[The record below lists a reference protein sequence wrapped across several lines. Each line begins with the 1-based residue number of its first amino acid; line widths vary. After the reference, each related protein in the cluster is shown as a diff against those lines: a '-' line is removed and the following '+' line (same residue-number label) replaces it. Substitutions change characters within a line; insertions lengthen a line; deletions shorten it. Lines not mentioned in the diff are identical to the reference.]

1 MSELKEKA
9 ASGFAYVAVYSAAVR
24 IIQFLGFAVF
34 LQFLQPADIGAC
46 ALGMILVTGLVMFR
60 EMGFTPALMQIQDE
74 VERAFRSAIGLVPV
88 MGWVV
93 FAVIYFL
100 APPFGKFIGDPSII
114 PIVQFLGLIAP
125 FSAFGVVPAAYIQRN
140 MQFKR
145 KILPEIISVFIAYSI
160 GVVLAYK
167 GFGAWSYAAALV
179 LNEFLKGIIYWFTAG
194 LAFKPCIDPKMWW
207 RLVKFGYNVSIGSVS
222 GFLYTFIDQFIIGKF
237 FGTAQVGFY
246 STAMKVN
253 NMLPTSLVIIS
264 NQVMLALLSSLQDD
278 TEAFYRAYKKGL
290 TLFTL
295 IAVPAAAGIF
305 FFGGDLLQ
313 MLYGDKWNGA
323 IIALKI
329 LAFYGLARSVG
340 EINGEVFFSK
350 AKPGYFKFQ
359 GLGRV
364 IAAAAFLP
372 LALKFDNI
380 ESIAALFTAVLLL
393 TVLSTFYFAAKLME
407 KSIFRVLSV
416 FLPHLAGIAAGYVAM
431 IILNLIID
439 NLFLNIFTFI
449 IGYALAFYLAAKN
462 ELIQLKDVIMDLIVR
477 KRNGGGGI
485 SGGPI

>member
-1 MSELKEKA
+1 
-9 ASGFAYVAVYSAAVR
+9 
-24 IIQFLGFAVF
+24 
-34 LQFLQPADIGAC
+34 
-46 ALGMILVTGLVMFR
+46 
-60 EMGFTPALMQIQDE
+60 MGFTPALMKIQYD

-93 FAVIYFL
+93 FAAIYFL
-100 APPFGKFIGDPSII
+100 APPFGNFIGDPSII

-125 FSAFGVVPAAYIQRN
+125 FSAFGVVPAAHIQRN

-145 KILPEIISVFIAYSI
+145 KILPEISSVLIAYTTGI
-160 GVVLAYK
+160 ILAYQ
-167 GFGAWSYAAALV
+167 GFGAWSYATALV

-194 LAFKPCIDPKMWW
+194 LAFKPRLDPKMWW
-207 RLVKFGYNVSIGSVS
+207 RLVKFGYNVSIGSVT

-253 NMLPTSLVIIS
+253 NMLPSSLVILS

-278 TEAFYRAYKKGL
+278 KEAFFQAYKKGL
-290 TLFTL
+290 MLFTM

-305 FFGGDLLQ
+305 LFGGDLLQ

-359 GLGRV
+359 GLARLV
-364 IAAAAFLP
+364 VAAALLP
-372 LALKFDNI
+372 LVLKSGSI

-393 TVLSTFYFAAKLME
+393 TVLITFCLAANLME
-407 KSIFRVLSV
+407 KSVFKILSV
-416 FLPHLAGIAAGYVAM
+416 FLPHLAGIAGGCIALLV
-431 IILNLIID
+431 LNLVID
-439 NLFLNIFTFI
+439 HLFLNMFVFI
-449 IGYALAFYLAAKN
+449 TGYALAFFFSARK
-462 ELIQLKDVIMDLIVR
+462 EVVQLKDIVLKILAN
-477 KRNGGGGI
+477 KRNAGH
-485 SGGPI
+485 

>member
-1 MSELKEKA
+1 MSELKQKA
-9 ASGFAYVAVYSAAVR
+9 ASGFAFVAVYSAAVR

-34 LQFLQPADIGAC
+34 LQFLQPEDIGAC

-60 EMGFTPALMQIQDE
+60 EMGFTPALMQINDE

-88 MGWVV
+88 MGWMV
-93 FAVIYFL
+93 FAAIYLL

-140 MQFKR
+140 MQFQR
-145 KILPEIISVFIAYSI
+145 KIIPEIASVLIAYTI
-160 GVVLAYK
+160 GIILAFK

-179 LNEFLKGIIYWFTAG
+179 LNEFLKGIIYWFTGG
-194 LAFKPCIDPKMWW
+194 LAFQPRIDPKMWW

-222 GFLYTFIDQFIIGKF
+222 GFLFTFIDQFIIGKF

-246 STAMKVN
+246 SAAMKVN
-253 NMLPTSLVIIS
+253 NMLPSSLVILS

-278 TEAFYRAYKKGL
+278 KEAFFRAYKKGL
-290 TLFTL
+290 TLFAL
-295 IAVPAAAGIF
+295 IAVPAASGIF
-305 FFGGDLLQ
+305 FFGGDLLHL
-313 MLYGDKWNGA
+313 LYGDKWNGA
-323 IIALKI
+323 IAALKI

-364 IAAAAFLP
+364 IAVAALLP
-372 LALKFDNI
+372 LVLKFGNI
-380 ESIAALFTAVLLL
+380 ESIAALFTAVLLI
-393 TVLSTFYFAAKLME
+393 TVLITFYLAAKLME
-407 KSIFRVLSV
+407 KSIFRILSV
-416 FLPHLAGIAAGYVAM
+416 FLPHLAGIAAGCLSM
-431 IILNLIID
+431 FIFNLLID
-439 NLFLNIFTFI
+439 HLFLNIFVFVA
-449 IGYALAFYLAAKN
+449 GYALAFFVFAKN
-462 ELIQLKDVIMDLIVR
+462 EIMQLKDVILSLIAD
-477 KRNGGGGI
+477 KRTPGV
-485 SGGPI
+485 

>member
-1 MSELKEKA
+1 MTELREKA
-9 ASGFAYVAVYSAAVR
+9 ASGFAYVAVYSAAAR
-24 IIQFLGFAVF
+24 ISQFIGFAVF
-34 LQFLQPADIGAC
+34 LQFLQPEDMGAC

-74 VERAFRSAIGLVPV
+74 VERAFRSAIGLVPI

-93 FAVIYFL
+93 FLVIYLL

-140 MQFKR
+140 MQFRR
-145 KILPEIISVFIAYSI
+145 KILPEIASVLIAYTT
-160 GVVLAYK
+160 GVILAFK
-167 GFGAWSYAAALV
+167 GYGVWSYATALV

-194 LAFKPCIDPKMWW
+194 LSFKPRVDPKMWG
-207 RLVKFGYNVSIGSVS
+207 RLIKFGYNVSIGSVS
-222 GFLYTFIDQFIIGKF
+222 GFLFTFIDQFIIGKF

-253 NMLPTSLVIIS
+253 NMLPSSLVILS

-278 TEAFYRAYKKGL
+278 KEAFYRAYKKGL
-290 TLFTL
+290 TLFTM
-295 IAVPAAAGIF
+295 IAVPAASGIF
-305 FFGGDLLQ
+305 FFGGDLLHF
-313 MLYGDKWNGA
+313 LYGDKWNGA
-323 IIALKI
+323 VAALKI

-364 IAAAAFLP
+364 IVAAALLP
-372 LALKFDNI
+372 LILTFDNI

-393 TVLSTFYFAAKLME
+393 TVLITFYFAAKLME

-439 NLFLNIFTFI
+439 NLFLNIFVFI
-449 IGYALAFYLAAKN
+449 VGYAIAFFVSAKK
-462 ELIQLKDVIMDLIVR
+462 EILQLKDVVLDMIAN
-477 KRNGGGGI
+477 KKNAGH
-485 SGGPI
+485 